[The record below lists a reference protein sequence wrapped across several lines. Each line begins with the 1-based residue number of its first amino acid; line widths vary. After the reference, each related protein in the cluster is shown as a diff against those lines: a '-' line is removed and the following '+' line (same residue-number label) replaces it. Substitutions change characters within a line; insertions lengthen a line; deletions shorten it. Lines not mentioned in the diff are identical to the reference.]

1 MKCKEQEYRH
11 LHFQVSVTSSIPY
24 IPLIVILT
32 PFPTSHG
39 CTCVQV
45 SLGVHHHSRRRV
57 AIKVVEKSRLVDP
70 NEAKRMQREIRVMR
84 HLTHPCIVKLF
95 EVSKGGREW
104 GMYREVG

>member
-1 MKCKEQEYRH
+1 
-11 LHFQVSVTSSIPY
+11 
-24 IPLIVILT
+24 
-32 PFPTSHG
+32 
-39 CTCVQV
+39 
-45 SLGVHHHSRRRV
+45 V

-104 GMYREVG
+104 GIYIEVG